1 MVNLHIEKRY
11 IYFPGDSHPS
21 LSLEKPKIPD
31 YMGIVAIEIE
41 DKDLLLFLTGGLSGL
56 QALAS
61 KKVYIHGDLELA
73 KSLESIVVAAGGV
86 DKVLDFIK
94 NNKSKL

>member
-1 MVNLHIEKRY
+1 
-11 IYFPGDSHPS
+11 
-21 LSLEKPKIPD
+21 
-31 YMGIVAIEIE
+31 
-41 DKDLLLFLTGGLSGL
+41 L

-86 DKVLDFIK
+86 DKVLGFIK

>member
-1 MVNLHIEKRY
+1 M
-11 IYFPGDSHPS
+11 
-21 LSLEKPKIPD
+21 
-31 YMGIVAIEIE
+31 
-41 DKDLLLFLTGGLSGL
+41 FLTGGLSGL

-86 DKVLDFIK
+86 DKVLSFIK
-94 NNKSKL
+94 KKSKL